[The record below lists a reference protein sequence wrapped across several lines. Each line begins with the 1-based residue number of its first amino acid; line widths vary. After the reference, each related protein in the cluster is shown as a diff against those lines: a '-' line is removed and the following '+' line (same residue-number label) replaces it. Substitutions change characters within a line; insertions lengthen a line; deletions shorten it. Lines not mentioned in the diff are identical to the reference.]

1 MKKFTQLYNMISREC
16 IGNASG
22 MHRVKSRIHTFLPL
36 FTIVLMLMVG
46 AGNAWGNSVNLKDR
60 DFDGKRTSN
69 TVVTLGGNHVSFTLE
84 GSTDGYYTQYID
96 LWWRNAGIQLASSL
110 SNGSSKS
117 FTFKWAKN
125 DGCTLT
131 INSIRV
137 VGTIPDHSGG
147 YVNLGGAT
155 SSKGN
160 SFDVTKNNV
169 TGNSLSFTCY
179 SQAGTRKKLLGGT
192 EIYSTDFNLTQVVIN
207 YTIKPDAPGVNP
219 TTKTVN
225 VTLPA
230 NTANPTMVN
239 YKVFTTS
246 DHYGNYWNYEFSSN
260 PNDKGVMS
268 GDNFYATEAGTYK
281 IHAKI
286 NAETNC
292 HTESDWSDDLTIT
305 VNRLNPTLTYTNGT
319 VDVSVNTST
328 DKCPLNLNDLK
339 TAYTGNGTI
348 SYDFTDGKDHTNG
361 TISGSTF
368 YATEADKTYYIT
380 ATSTQTGQY
389 AGKTANFTV
398 TVNKRTPT
406 IVFARTGEDDHIYSG
421 NTLSNMAKVQYNST
435 DVSSE
440 QVGFWYW
447 FDNPSWFSKNSND
460 TMQILVSTNYYE
472 ETKATLHVTT
482 KETSFYKSVTASHEY
497 DLEVKKTP
505 EFYLNGVLL
514 DQTKTTDLNLEID
527 STATF
532 TFDKITSGFQYPD
545 NTKTTHFTYNNETG
559 VLTATVAGDEPF
571 FFNEPGDAVTFQH
584 KCDLHLY
591 VTKHTTE
598 LSTILKDNDV
608 WMVDSVTENSLYTLV
623 KGDENVTV
631 NVSSDNTA
639 VINKVDGKWKAVGA
653 GTAKITISQ
662 AESDKW
668 SGASITRTI
677 KVNRYDP
684 EFTWNLPE
692 TVNYNTAF
700 ATPVSSDNKMEDC
713 TFSFSSD
720 NASVINWINGALRTF
735 EKAGTHVGVTV
746 TQAGNYKWNEK
757 SETFYVNVEK
767 LANHVEIHLTS
778 AEELKPVNG
787 GTNCTWEWTSSGV
800 RLGGSSTAILPGRP
814 CYNWDDKTMIIAFE
828 GIPDKAS
835 WKYRTNNSSATD
847 AQWYVKES
855 PDGVNWSD
863 LWSDTRSSSDLSS
876 KVSKSLKPDT
886 RYLLL
891 CYSGN
896 FAGYFNDLKITERTE
911 IRSGKDKLDF
921 GSEDAGTN
929 PSSDNV
935 NISWY
940 NVNPLTLSIID
951 GDGKYSVSP
960 TSIESSKDSYAI
972 GVPLTVSY
980 KHDAA
985 GTHKA
990 TLRISDGVT
999 TKDIAL
1005 TGTTNKVTP
1014 AITWKENLSPMSRGE
1029 NVTDPAEAL
1038 VELVYTSSDSTVVDV
1053 EGNVLKPL
1061 KKGTATIT
1069 ASYDGSES
1077 LIYNSNSSSIN
1088 VLVTN
1093 LAVQHIHWTQS
1104 FTRLKWSDDPVLSE
1118 KNTPDFDFDATVSY
1132 YDPETEQ
1139 EVEITDRAISYT
1151 SGNEAV
1157 VKVLEGNKLHVVGQG
1172 NTTLTAY
1179 IAGITDSLYEA
1190 TVIRDVIVREPT
1202 LDCEKWVLENKSASM
1217 ETEIN
1222 SYTGVETVYDLS
1234 GEPGYLSFEAWRE
1247 AIHVIID
1254 WTGGNLFVAEKI
1266 GSDWHELTGEDGL
1279 ALDENYANRKT
1290 FDSIPMSREA
1300 TQVKIYKKTGSTGIH
1315 AFSGAYVT
1323 LARYLELENTK
1334 DKKTHAIDL
1343 NTTKAKPGVAVDT
1356 TFTVNYSNIT
1366 DQLDVELMH
1375 GDKFSIVSGATIGN
1389 ECGDK
1394 GKATVRVRFLSNDV
1408 DLYKD
1413 TLLVHNLTDTVYVYL
1428 SADVDKHH
1436 PQITW
1441 EPSTTN
1447 LKTTDN
1453 VTFNATTSA
1462 SAAGLTISY
1471 AVTAGSDVASVDAAT
1486 GVLTI
1491 IKNGDVT
1498 IEARCEGNAKY
1509 YDAEPVPNTFH
1520 IEKVTPTI
1528 TTAPSATGVTLPA
1541 TLAASNLSG
1550 GEASVGGT
1558 FAWTNPSTTLVAEDV
1573 AYEVT
1578 FTPENGNWFNTTT
1591 CMVAPQV
1598 SKATQTID
1606 WSFNATEMY
1615 GNADYTFDATASSG
1629 LTVTYSSS
1637 KNEVASVN
1645 DQNKLVLHK
1654 AGESVTITATQAGN
1668 EIYLPASEERTFTVL
1683 RWTPS
1688 IEEYPV
1694 GGTMYVGRILSDAS
1708 LDGGRAEVGGQKVEG
1723 SFVWENANSAT
1734 IDVPGPAT
1742 HNVIFVPQNGNF
1754 YNEVNCGPIALTVL
1768 KYLPVITSNTLTA
1781 DGIEFPQT
1789 LENSNLH
1796 GSVSTMDYVHIPN
1809 VAVTGHVEWK
1819 TPTTILRPGMQ
1830 TATAWFVP
1838 DNGDW
1843 YENVEIPVSV
1853 QVTGGYVFN
1862 GDNTDWTEENN
1873 WAGNLV
1879 PTGIDDPVL
1888 INEDVDITTSVTVGS
1903 LTIKEGVDVV
1913 IKDGGVLTIGND
1925 DSETRTAYGNL
1936 HVENGGQVILGEG
1949 KVMVNDFTLEAK
1961 LGDAENVGMS
1971 GQILNP
1977 ATLKVNGNAYF
1988 DLALDPSGECSR
2000 GWYDFTVPFPVD
2012 ALNGVTRFRNSDG
2025 EERTITNEVN
2035 YAIMDFS
2042 ESRRLETGYGWKKFH
2057 GIMQPG
2063 QCYTITIDDVD
2074 NVYRF
2079 KKTDKGA
2086 FNNTLTE
2093 SLAYTETDN
2102 AVRGWNG
2109 LGNGTLSYVNLSAE
2123 NIEKVQVYSHSTNS
2137 YTAVPMDTFTYVVGS
2152 AYFIQ
2157 APSTSSVVNYSHGG
2171 GTHVLRA
2178 PLREGREVK
2187 EFTLTLTEENAT
2199 YAADRFYVSASED
2212 AMNSYT
2218 IGRELT
2224 KFGNPTE
2231 SKVAQVWTE
2240 AYGLKLCDVE
2250 MPLNNSTATCALNLF
2265 SPNAGQ
2271 YMLSVEEA
2279 PENTMLYLTYNG
2291 RAIWNLT
2298 YSPYAL
2304 GLTKGTTEGYGLKMY
2319 VQQVTTDLENGELL
2333 NGENAVR
2340 KVLIDDVIYIVTPE
2354 GKMYDITGKSANY

>member
-1 MKKFTQLYNMISREC
+1 MKKFTQLYNSRDVL
-16 IGNASG
+16 GLLSG
-22 MHRVKSRIHTFLPL
+22 VKSRITTCLPL
-36 FTIVLMLMVG
+36 LTIVLMLMVG

-96 LWWRNAGIQLASSL
+96 LWWRDAGIQLASSL

-137 VGTIPDHSGG
+137 VGTIPDHNGG
-147 YVNLGGAT
+147 YVNLGGVT
-155 SSKGN
+155 SSKGK

-179 SQAGTRKKLLGGT
+179 SQAGTYKKYGLTGPT
-192 EIYSTDFNLTQVVIN
+192 QNYSTEFNLTQVVIN

-219 TTKTVN
+219 TTETVD
-225 VTLPA
+225 VTLPD
-230 NTANPTMVN
+230 NTANPTTVN
-239 YKVFTTS
+239 YKVFTTA
-246 DHYGNYWNYEFSSN
+246 DHFGSYWNYAFSSN
-260 PNDKGVMS
+260 PNDKGVMMDN
-268 GDNFYATEAGTYK
+268 GNFYATEAGTYK

-305 VNRLNPTLTYTNGT
+305 VNRLTPTISYRDTTI
-319 VDVSVNTST
+319 DVSVSST
-328 DKCPLNLNDLK
+328 DNTTLDLTKLK
-339 TAYTGNGTI
+339 TSYTGNGDI
-348 SYDFTDGKDHTNG
+348 SFTK
-361 TISGSTF
+361 ISGDAAGILSGSSF
-368 YATEADKTYYIT
+368 YATKTGEYKIK
-380 ATSTQTGQY
+380 ASAAQTGQY
-389 AGKTANFTV
+389 IAVNETITV
-398 TVNKRTPT
+398 TVGKRTPT
-406 IVFARTGEDDHIYSG
+406 VVFAEPEHIYSG
-421 NTLSNMAKVQYNST
+421 NTLDNMAKLQYNST
-435 DVSSE
+435 DLSLE
-440 QVGFWYW
+440 QVDFDYS
-447 FDNPSWFSKNSND
+447 FDNPSWFSLNPSNSK
-460 TMQILVSTNYYE
+460 QIMVSTYYTDSTTAKLYVTTEETNYYKQVSANK
-472 ETKATLHVTT
+472 T
-482 KETSFYKSVTASHEY
+482 YK
-497 DLEVKKTP
+497 LEVKRTP
-505 EFYLNGVLL
+505 EFYLNGTLL
-514 DQTKTTDLNLEID
+514 DKTQTTDLYLEID

-532 TFDKITSGFQYPD
+532 TFDKITSGLQYP
-545 NTKTTHFTYNNETG
+545 TTPSHFTYNNATG
-559 VLTATVAGDEPF
+559 ILTATVAGDEQF
-571 FFNEPGDAVTFQH
+571 FFNEPGDGITFQH
-584 KCDLHLY
+584 QCNLHLY

-608 WMVDSVTENSLYTLV
+608 WMVDSVAENTLYTLV
-623 KGDENVTV
+623 KGDASVPVNVT
-631 NVSSDNTA
+631 SDNTA

-653 GTAKITISQ
+653 GTAHITISQ
-662 AESDKW
+662 AESNKW

-677 KVNRYDP
+677 IVNKYNP

-692 TVNYNTAF
+692 TANYNMAF
-700 ATPVSSDNKMEDC
+700 AHPVTSTNEMEDC
-713 TFSFSSD
+713 TFSYSS
-720 NASVINWINGALRTF
+720 NNTSVINWTNGALRTF
-735 EKAGTHVGVTV
+735 EKAGTHVGITV

-757 SETFYVNVEK
+757 SQTFYVDVAK
-767 LANHVEIHLTS
+767 LPNHVEINMNTQAVRDAVYSGKANKGSISCSTS
-778 AEELKPVNG
+778 GTITLNQNSLKV
-787 GTNCTWEWTSSGV
+787 WTANPLYYDIHFTGV
-800 RLGGSSTAILPGRP
+800 PKNVTFTYSQSMATSTAIG
-814 CYNWDDKTMIIAFE
+814 
-828 GIPDKAS
+828 
-835 WKYRTNNSSATD
+835 ATGKSFIV
-847 AQWYVKES
+847 YE
-855 PDGVNWSD
+855 
-863 LWSDTRSSSDLSS
+863 SSDGTNWTEAWSS
-876 KVSKSLKPDT
+876 NGALGNTDTHSKTQALDPST
-886 RYLLL
+886 QYLRFFFDGT
-891 CYSGN
+891 YV
-896 FAGYFNDLKITERTE
+896 GYYENIVVRERTE

-921 GSEDAGTN
+921 GSENAGTN
-929 PSSDNV
+929 PSSQDV

-940 NVNPLTLSIID
+940 NVNPLTLSIIG
-951 GDGKYSVSP
+951 GDNKYSVSP
-960 TSIESSKDSYAI
+960 TSIESSKDHYAV
-972 GVPLTVSY
+972 GVPVTVSY

-985 GTHKA
+985 GTHNA

-1005 TGTTNKVTP
+1005 TGKTEKVTP
-1014 AITWKENLSPMSRGE
+1014 EITWKENLSPMSRGE
-1029 NVTDPAEAL
+1029 NVTNPAEAL

-1077 LIYNSNSSSIN
+1077 LVYNSNSSSIN

-1202 LDCEKWVLENKSASM
+1202 LDCEMWVLENKSASM

-1247 AIHVIID
+1247 AIHVVID

-1266 GSDWHELTGEDGL
+1266 GNNWHELTGEDGL
-1279 ALDENYANRKT
+1279 ELDLNYANRKA

-1334 DKKTHAIDL
+1334 NKKTHTIDL
-1343 NTTKAKPGVAVDT
+1343 TTTEAKPGIAVDKS
-1356 TFTVNYSNIT
+1356 FTVNYSNIT
-1366 DQLDVELMH
+1366 DQLDVELKH
-1375 GDKFSIVSGATIGN
+1375 GDKFSILSGATIGN

-1394 GKATVRVRFLSNDV
+1394 GKATVQVRFLSNDV

-1413 TLLVHNLTDTVYVYL
+1413 TLLIHNLTDTVYVYL

-1453 VTFNATTSA
+1453 VMFNATTSA

-1498 IEARCEGNAKY
+1498 IEARCEGNNKY
-1509 YDAEPVPNTFH
+1509 YDAEPVPYTFH
-1520 IEKVTPTI
+1520 IEKVTPAI

-1558 FAWTNPSTTLVAEDV
+1558 FTWTNPSTTLVAEDI

-1591 CMVAPQV
+1591 CMVTPLV

-1629 LTVTYSSS
+1629 LAVTYSSS

-1654 AGESVTITATQAGN
+1654 GGESVTITATQAGN
-1668 EIYLPASEERTFTVL
+1668 ETYLPVSEERTFMVL
-1683 RWTPS
+1683 RWTPT

-1723 SFVWENANSAT
+1723 SFNWEDANSAT

-1754 YNEVNCGPIALTVL
+1754 YDEVNCGPIGLTVL

-1789 LENSNLH
+1789 LENSDLH

-1830 TATAWFVP
+1830 TATALFVP
-1838 DNGDW
+1838 DNTTW

-1862 GDNTDWTEENN
+1862 GEDSIWTEANN
-1873 WAGNLV
+1873 WAGNLI
-1879 PTGIDDPVL
+1879 PGADDPVL
-1888 INEDVDITTSVTVGS
+1888 INENVEIKTVVTVGS
-1903 LTIKEGVDVV
+1903 LTIAENVDLVV
-1913 IKDGGVLTIGND
+1913 KNGGVLTIGND
-1925 DSETRTAYGNL
+1925 DSETRTTYGNL
-1936 HVENGGQVILGEG
+1936 HVENGGKVIFGEG

-1961 LGDAENVGMS
+1961 LGDTENVGMS

-2012 ALNGVTRFRNSDG
+2012 ALNGVTRFRNSNG

-2042 ESRRLETGYGWKKFH
+2042 ESRRLETGYGWKKFR

-2109 LGNGTLSYVNLSAE
+2109 LGNGTMSYINLSAE
-2123 NIEKVQVYSHSTNS
+2123 NIEKVQVYNHGTNS
-2137 YTAVPMDTFTYVVGS
+2137 YTAVPMNAYTYVVGS
-2152 AYFIQ
+2152 AYFVQ
-2157 APSTSSVVNYSHGG
+2157 APELGSMMQYSHSGA
-2171 GTHVLRA
+2171 THTLRA
-2178 PLREGREVK
+2178 PQREEDGVS
-2187 EFTLTLTEENAT
+2187 EFTLTLAEENANH
-2199 YAADRFYVSASED
+2199 ADDRFYVSASED
-2212 AMNSYT
+2212 ATNTYT

-2250 MPLNNSTATCALNLF
+2250 MPLSNSTATCALNLF
-2265 SPNAGQ
+2265 APNAGQ

-2304 GLTKGTTEGYGLKMY
+2304 DLTKGTTEGYGLKMY
-2319 VQQVTTDLENGELL
+2319 VQQVTTDIENGELL
-2333 NGENAVR
+2333 NGENGVR

-2354 GKMYDITGKSANY
+2354 GKMYDITGKSVNY